1 MQQALNEK
9 DKAVEKLMG
18 KVQAADK
25 AQLARV
31 EKEVKFSIGQLGGK
45 RKRDLRRVGGGV
57 YATTDKDGTEMMVL
71 VQIVPDP
78 VTKVDSAIVVF
89 EDEKGNNRSVEL
101 VEFLTSK

>member
-1 MQQALNEK
+1 
-9 DKAVEKLMG
+9 MG

-57 YATTDKDGTEMMVL
+57 YTTMD
-71 VQIVPDP
+71 
-78 VTKVDSAIVVF
+78 
-89 EDEKGNNRSVEL
+89 
-101 VEFLTSK
+101 